1 VHSIA
6 TIIVYL
12 LFFLSGS
19 AALMYQIIWVR
30 SFSLIF
36 GGSHLAV
43 TTVLTVFMGG
53 LALGSYLVGRYA
65 QRYSSSPLRLY
76 GWIELGIALSAVFC
90 MLLIKT
96 FPSIYIP
103 LANFIPESAFY
114 LTTIRIL
121 FVAFAI
127 IIPTTL
133 MGATLPLLS
142 GFLARQKKII
152 GLHLSLLY
160 AINTLGAVVGA
171 AVAGFLLLPNISVST
186 TAMIAVSLNL
196 LVGMACMQPYLF
208 KKFDDENPPSSA
220 PFQEKSSLTPN
231 NASDNFVAKAILIG
245 IGISGFCA
253 LGYEVL
259 WSRVLSI
266 VIGASTYGFTIILVS
281 FLAGIGCGSLFYG
294 FINKYS
300 KQETN
305 WKIARIGFGF
315 IQIMIGIAALAVSVK
330 LLDLPTT
337 KSFVMKFL
345 FSKDFSVFNARLFA
359 SIVVAFAYMFV
370 PAFLMGIAFPMAGK
384 IHALASS
391 NTCRATG
398 DVLSYNTIGAI
409 LGSALSGFLF
419 IYAVG
424 IERSLQIFIILN
436 IGLGITM
443 LASLSKNHLIR
454 WGVLCMPAFML
465 CIVLFYPQSWKLW
478 NQKWFAV
485 YKANEMEGNVT
496 PQMLR
501 SILANTQVLYYGE
514 GAQAIV
520 SSVKTGDY
528 QGFITNGRTE
538 SSNTPADLQCVYTLG
553 HLPMLLA
560 KSPKNIFVLGTGA
573 GVTLGATS
581 VHPGVEKITLVEI
594 EPKVLGVAKTFDR
607 YNHNVLE
614 NPKLKVVF
622 NDGRNFLLTTKEKF
636 DVITADPIHPWFSG
650 AGYLY
655 TDEYFK
661 LAASRLNTGGVI
673 CQWVPIYELT
683 EANLKS
689 ILATF
694 RKNFKYTMLWLTQ
707 YDAELVGSNDPILLD
722 EVELERRINA
732 PLVKKDLTS
741 VHMGSARDFL
751 SFFIMGN
758 RSAEAF
764 SHGGIINTDQNLY
777 LEFSAPLSMGKTEL
791 VAENIRN
798 LTKHRE
804 NIIGYLKSPANRMDL
819 ALQQNYWQRNMQAAK
834 LKDQA
839 HIMYYTEGKE
849 HSYPPLLLEIQRKI
863 PNYATHKIMY
873 DEYLSVMNLMKKEI
887 K

>member
-1 VHSIA
+1 MP
-6 TIIVYL
+6 TITAMLIYL

-19 AALMYQIIWVR
+19 AALIYQVVWVR
-30 SFSLIF
+30 SFSLVF

-53 LALGSYLVGRYA
+53 LALGSYLIGRYA
-65 QRYSSSPLRLY
+65 NRFSASPLKVY
-76 GWIELGIALSAVFC
+76 GWIEIGIALSAGAC
-90 MLLIKT
+90 MLLLKI
-96 FPSIYIP
+96 FPDIYIP
-103 LANFIPESAFY
+103 LAGVMPDSTLY
-114 LTTIRIL
+114 LTLIRIL
-121 FVAFAI
+121 FAACALIV
-127 IIPTTL
+127 PTTL

-142 GFLARQKKII
+142 GFLGRQKNII

-171 AVAGFLLLPNISVST
+171 AIAAFVLLPNISVTAT
-186 TAMIAVSLNL
+186 TAVALLLNSIVG
-196 LVGMACMQPYLF
+196 LVCTLPFLSRMLGS
-208 KKFDDENPPSSA
+208 DDLPASEAA
-220 PFQEKSSLTPN
+220 PDSLTVVSAEAP
-231 NASDNFVAKAILIG
+231 DQFVARAILIG

-259 WSRVLSI
+259 WARVLSI

-281 FLAGIGCGSLFYG
+281 FLAGIGSGSLFHG
-294 FINKYS
+294 FINKHIPQKTTGRAS
-300 KQETN
+300 C
-305 WKIARIGFGF
+305 AGFG
-315 IQIMIGIAALAVSVK
+315 IVQILIGLTALAVSVK

-337 KSFVMKFL
+337 KSVVMKTL
-345 FSKDFSVFNARLFA
+345 FAKDISVFNARLMA
-359 SIVVAFAYMFV
+359 STLLAFAYMFI
-370 PAFLMGIAFPMAGK
+370 PAFLMGVAFPMAGK
-384 IHALASS
+384 IHAIASN
-391 NTCRATG
+391 NTCKATG
-398 DVLSYNTIGAI
+398 EVLSYNTIGAI

-424 IERSLQIFIILN
+424 IERSLQIFIVLN
-436 IGLGITM
+436 IGLGMAI
-443 LASLSKNHLIR
+443 LASLSRNYLVR
-454 WGVLCMPAFML
+454 WGTLCIPAVLL
-465 CIVLFYPQSWKLW
+465 CIVLFSPQTWKLW
-478 NQKWFAV
+478 NHKWFAV
-485 YKANEMEGNVT
+485 YKANEMEGYVT
-496 PQMLR
+496 PQMLK
-501 SILANTQVLYYGE
+501 SILASTQVLYYGE

-538 SSNTPADLQCVYTLG
+538 SSNTPADLQCVYALG

-560 KSPKNIFVLGTGA
+560 HNPKNIFVLGTGA
-573 GVTLGATS
+573 GITLGATS

-594 EPKVLGVAKTFDR
+594 EPKVLGVARTFAR

-655 TDEYFK
+655 TDEYFR
-661 LAASRLNTGGVI
+661 LAASKLNSGGII

-707 YDAELVGSNDPILLD
+707 YDAELVGSNEPIILD
-722 EVELERRINA
+722 EAKLERRISA
-732 PLVKKDLTS
+732 PQVKNDLAS
-741 VHMGSARDFL
+741 VHMGNARDFL
-751 SFFIMGN
+751 SYFLMGN
-758 RSAEAF
+758 RSTEAF
-764 SHGGIINTDQNLY
+764 SRGGIINTDQNVY

-791 VAENIRN
+791 VAENIQK
-798 LTKHRE
+798 LSQYRE
-804 NIIGYLKSPANRMDL
+804 NVTAYLKPAASQQAA
-819 ALQQNYWQRNMQAAK
+819 ALQQKYWQTNMQAAR

-849 HSYPPLLLEIQRKI
+849 HAYPPFLLDIQRLL
-863 PNYATHKIMY
+863 PDYAPHRIMY
-873 DEYLSVMNLMKKEI
+873 DEYLSVMNLMQRTR
-887 K
+887 